1 MKFWVSPLSRRERDL
16 TESAEPET
24 LSSGVPRSARGAEGT
39 GRYPGLPAD
48 LCCPAFCPPRF
59 NFPRFVEQSLQQ
71 TALELESVLFK
82 ARPGESAP
90 SFTMSPLGPGGGC
103 PSFMMSRGCTG
114 LACPLRDSHRAQV
127 SVSSYQICSFSWF
140 CVHGF
145 AFSVSVI
152 EPVSVDFGKN
162 SPG

>member
-90 SFTMSPLGPGGGC
+90 SFTMSPLGPGGGL
-103 PSFMMSRGCTG
+103 PLLHDVTG
-114 LACPLRDSHRAQV
+114 VHRPR
-127 SVSSYQICSFSWF
+127 VSSAGLTPCSGV
-140 CVHGF
+140 CVKLSDLQLFLVLCPWVCILSVRYRACLGGF
-145 AFSVSVI
+145 W
-152 EPVSVDFGKN
+152 
-162 SPG
+162 